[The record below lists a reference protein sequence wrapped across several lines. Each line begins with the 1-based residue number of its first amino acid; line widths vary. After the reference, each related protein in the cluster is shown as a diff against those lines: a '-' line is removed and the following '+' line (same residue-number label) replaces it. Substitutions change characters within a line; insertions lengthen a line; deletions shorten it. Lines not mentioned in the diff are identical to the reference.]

1 MVAKIVED
9 MQPVYAPATINR
21 SLGALKKALKLA
33 WEMGLTP
40 VDPMGCHAVHE
51 RLASPMLVP
60 SIFICKPSYGAKDL
74 ARSAPWS

>member
-1 MVAKIVED
+1 VVAKIVED

-51 RLASPMLVP
+51 RLASPMLV
-60 SIFICKPSYGAKDL
+60 SEHLHMQALLRGQGSGA
-74 ARSAPWS
+74 